1 MLRLKR
7 GLGAFLSQ
15 HTKPILGGADSRD
28 IENGAVPKSDMPD
41 RTSNDVKPLKI
52 IIIGAGIGGLA
63 LAQLLMS
70 APETQVTCY
79 ERTDGVD
86 DPLIGFCVML
96 TGSTLA
102 MLKRKLTKEAWAYLA
117 LSIGEAPEGGEKVE
131 FFKGNGD
138 KMFVW
143 DSDPMKDQF
152 AVSRWQLREALLHQA
167 KPVLRVCHAFE
178 RYEPLPNGGVRVYFS
193 NGTTDECDLIVGADG
208 SDSNVKKQLM
218 PNAGIKDL
226 GMAVIYFKIPLTEES
241 MRLLVSPMRSMN
253 SLFPYATRYTSSTI
267 EPEESFIT
275 FGAGSP
281 ISSFHNRRCAP
292 NNLTPAELKAEVI
305 SRTSRDGI
313 HPRFAMLA
321 KMACIDTAYVFMV
334 RKSEVVHPW
343 VSQNV
348 TLVGDA
354 VFNMSN
360 ILSRGANCALLDAVT
375 LAEHI
380 TSTTYDRGSH
390 TSLDVYVKDNIE
402 RRQNERYR
410 SFLLQKI
417 MFSGQNRFIGFVR
430 DKTLPLALR
439 RIDDLDREEHNVD
452 ETRVANEENGSLHSE
467 RDPQWVEE
475 LRWEE
480 IYEEQHGRARIGGN

>member
-1 MLRLKR
+1 
-7 GLGAFLSQ
+7 
-15 HTKPILGGADSRD
+15 
-28 IENGAVPKSDMPD
+28 MPD

-70 APETQVTCY
+70 APGTHVTCY
-79 ERTDGVD
+79 ERNDGVND
-86 DPLIGFCVML
+86 HHIGYCVML

-102 MLKRKLTKEAWAYLA
+102 MLKRKLTREVWAHLA

-152 AVSRWQLREALLHQA
+152 AVSRWQLNEALLHQA
-167 KPVLRVCHAFE
+167 KPILRVRHAFE
-178 RYEPLPNGGVRVYFS
+178 RYELLPKGGVRVYFS
-193 NGTTDECDLIVGADG
+193 NGTADDCDLVVGADG
-208 SDSNVKKQLM
+208 SDSNVKKQFM
-218 PNAGIKDL
+218 PNAGIKDV

-241 MRLLVSPMRSMN
+241 MRLLGSPIRSMN
-253 SLFPYATRYTSSTI
+253 PLIPYATRYTSSTI
-267 EPEESFIT
+267 EPDESFIT

-281 ISSFHNRRCAP
+281 VSNFDNRRCAP
-292 NNLTPAELKAEVI
+292 NNLRPAELKAEVI
-305 SRTSRDGI
+305 SRTSKTGI

-321 KMACIDTAYVFMV
+321 QMACIDTAHVFLV
-334 RKSEVVHPW
+334 QKCDVVHPW
-343 VSQNV
+343 ASPNV
-348 TLVGDA
+348 TLLGDA

-360 ILSRGANCALLDAVT
+360 ILSRGANCALLDAVN

-380 TSTTYDRGSH
+380 TSPTYDRNSP
-390 TSLDVYVKDNIE
+390 TSLDAYVKDNIE

-410 SFLLQKI
+410 SYLLQKV
-417 MFSGQNRFIGFVR
+417 MFSCQNRFMGFVR
-430 DKTLPLALR
+430 NKTLPLALR
-439 RIDDLDREEHNVD
+439 RIDDLDREKHNVA
-452 ETRVANEENGSLHSE
+452 ETWVANEQNDLLPSE
-467 RDPQWVEE
+467 RDPEWVEE

-480 IYEEQHGRARIGGN
+480 IYMEQHGSKRIRGS